1 MGQLPKINTEI
12 EDLGVIS
19 SHGKNSN
26 NGTFL
31 DEPCLGIWIVNLEK
45 NYEPKC
51 WHRVVLSASTDHKW
65 LSMVYTNKG
74 AESPKQNYPS
84 LNVI

>member
-1 MGQLPKINTEI
+1 M
-12 EDLGVIS
+12 
-19 SHGKNSN
+19 
-26 NGTFL
+26 
-31 DEPCLGIWIVNLEK
+31 EK

-84 LNVI
+84 LNVIWAKKTPYTVPSETEENLESIMNCSGLTLLFQAPHVSQKIL